1 MLWSSGSRQWVNVFA
16 FLLLWCGAGGEPWS
30 QWHGHARH
38 SSIGLTKQLLEITAE
53 DEEPKVTNEATAMEW
68 NTWAA
73 GKTSIKTLDAATTEH
88 IGAPKFGTRAQKCER
103 LMRWAVVECS

>member
-1 MLWSSGSRQWVNVFA
+1 MQIRVEEGARQKPGDKGGGKTDEDG
-16 FLLLWCGAGGEPWS
+16 GADEPEINPWTE
-30 QWHGHARH
+30 GCK
-38 SSIGLTKQLLEITAE
+38 LTKQLLEITAE
-53 DEEPKVTNEATAMEW
+53 DEEPKVTNEATAMDW

-88 IGAPKFGTRAQKCER
+88 VGTPKFGTRAQKCER

>member
-1 MLWSSGSRQWVNVFA
+1 VHLRVKERGRQKPGDDGDGKTND
-16 FLLLWCGAGGEPWS
+16 GGGPDKLEINPWTE
-30 QWHGHARH
+30 GCE
-38 SSIGLTKQLLEITAE
+38 LTKQLLELTAE
-53 DEEPKVTNEATAMEW
+53 DEEPKVTDEATAMEW

-73 GKTSIKTLDAATTEH
+73 GKTSIKALDATTTEH